1 MAHRCLIRLE
11 KALNLWVDMNRI
23 CVQTDRNALG
33 QKALSIYKNFSKG
46 SPEMSDTSRLLKVR
60 DGYTDLGLD

>member
-1 MAHRCLIRLE
+1 
-11 KALNLWVDMNRI
+11 MNRI